1 MDINILVEDIL
12 EYKKKKKLAFF
23 VGAGVSAVSNYPS
36 WYDLVKDMAD
46 GLNYK
51 YELDAKGKAIFS
63 SEDYLRIPQV
73 YYDNKGEAEYFEKI
87 NDAFSSDCKPNEVHD
102 LIMQLNPYHI
112 LTTNYD
118 TLLEQAANKYGIN
131 YSVIN
136 HDEKISVTP
145 TKRYILKVHGD
156 FENNK
161 FVLKEQDYLDYEKD
175 YVLIDTVMKTIIA
188 TNLIVFIG
196 YGLNDYN
203 IKLILNWVKQV
214 QGDTF
219 IEPIFIY
226 TGKEELSYEMI
237 TYYKGRGIRIIDT
250 NCFVKSGEFKDKYIA
265 VLEKIVSYNKAD
277 VLKNDKNLF
286 EYLYEKLVGLNFFE
300 YVRARDI
307 ETLFEGKYYIDQQNY
322 IVSRDSK
329 ASYIEVFYGLLSK
342 VNELDEDY
350 KLKLN
355 VIQRVLD
362 KSNIKGIHDAGYI
375 YNGMEE
381 HTIRNEVFWSEYE
394 EIEKFL
400 TRNYDSLKEWYDA
413 AYGLYAVGR
422 LEESYLLYTDLL
434 SWSKEDNDWILYYFC
449 QINRYFVFL
458 TITSYTNYFN
468 SINGQMAYGN
478 VNLFNDEF
486 IDSMTSEMKNFRFEE
501 LYYELPA
508 EIRENYVFLQRL
520 CTRNIYSQDIIESFE
535 SIYKIEQDIFKNKVI
550 LAGQSEYEKVKRN
563 MLDAIMFI
571 YDNKL
576 LYSQFSEHKN
586 YIRNTLINVFKGEYY
601 RMKLQIKEKN
611 FFSNPH
617 YKISAQDFVLIYK
630 NFKRED
636 ILYLES
642 IIDFEKFD
650 LSEQH
655 AIEDIIWKEFS
666 YLENNYSSKLQGNR
680 VRMYFMYKEEYNAL
694 CYLAIH
700 FISTHELQ
708 EKIVKCILNYIA
720 VREIDEYDKL
730 CLVSKYIQKIGLNNH
745 IEMIIEDFLIEKLLH
760 YKKYPNAYNL
770 DNQGR
775 LAFPKYC
782 KVILDYN
789 PDYKSKKL
797 SNLCN
802 ENLPIHMKQY
812 LKEFSEVL
820 LDDAKKFL

>member
-1 MDINILVEDIL
+1 MDVNILVEDIL

-46 GLNYK
+46 ELNYK

-63 SEDYLRIPQV
+63 SEEYLRIPQI
-73 YYDNKGEAEYFEKI
+73 YYDNKSETEYFEKI
-87 NDAFSSDCKPNEVHD
+87 NGAFSSDCKPNEVHD

-136 HDEKISVTP
+136 HDEKISVIP

-226 TGKEELSYEMI
+226 TGKEELSNEMI

>member
-1 MDINILVEDIL
+1 MDVNILVEDIL

-46 GLNYK
+46 ELNYK

-63 SEDYLRIPQV
+63 SEEYLRIPQI
-73 YYDNKGEAEYFEKI
+73 YYDNKSETEYFEKI
-87 NDAFSSDCKPNEVHD
+87 NGAFSSDCKPNEVHD

-226 TGKEELSYEMI
+226 TGKEELSNEMI

-413 AYGLYAVGR
+413 AYGLYAIGR

-611 FFSNPH
+611 IFSNPH

-655 AIEDIIWKEFS
+655 DIEDIIWKEFS
-666 YLENNYSSKLQGNR
+666 YLENNHSSKLQGNK